1 MSGAWATLKALLV
14 RLVRNWPNK
23 LAAVLIAFVVWLLVT
38 SNNTTTTQN
47 SMFVPLTVEGVDE
60 NQVAVG
66 LPTRVAV
73 SVSGPSSRID
83 RLTPEMLRATLDLT
97 EVEGAFE
104 QPITVQTPQD
114 VAVLTVDPAQV
125 IGFLESVVTRSVPV
139 QVALTGALPTDAT
152 VAAVAAPPA
161 VTLTGRSQVLDS
173 VQRVVVTA
181 PAIGGGAGTPVAL
194 DAQGNPVDEISFV
207 PPTVIIAV
215 TTRAVLETRTV
226 AIDFVE
232 PQVPGMV
239 SATLSSLSVEVAGP
253 RQAIDALATIT
264 ATVEPPTGAVDP
276 GRYTLPVRLA
286 LPDGVV
292 ALTTPTAVLQFAREP
307 RQP

>member
-1 MSGAWATLKALLV
+1 MSGAWATIKALLA
-14 RLVRNWPNK
+14 RLGRNWPNK
-23 LAAVLIAFVVWLLVT
+23 LGALLIAFVVWLLVT

-47 SMFVPLTVEGVDE
+47 SMFVPLVVEGVDE

-66 LPTRVAV
+66 LPARVAV

-97 EVEGAFE
+97 EVIGAFE

-114 VAVLTVDPAQV
+114 VAVLSVEPAQV

-139 QVALTGALPTDAT
+139 QVALTGALPADAT
-152 VAAVAAPPA
+152 VTAAATPLA

-173 VQRVVVTA
+173 VQRVIVTA
-181 PAIGGGAGTPVAL
+181 PASGGGTGAPVAL
-194 DAQGNPVDEISFV
+194 DAKGHPVNDIAFE
-207 PPTVIIAV
+207 PPTVSVAV

-232 PQVPGMV
+232 PQVPGLV
-239 SATLSSLSVEVAGP
+239 SATISALSVEVAGP
-253 RQAIDALATIT
+253 RQAVDGLTTVT
-264 ATVEPPTGAVDP
+264 ATVEPPTGALDP

-286 LPDGVV
+286 LPEGVV
-292 ALTTPTAVLQFAREP
+292 ALTTPTAALQFGREP
-307 RQP
+307 MQP